1 MYKGISFVGG
11 FVIGAMIGAAV
22 AVFVAPQSGEE
33 FQKQIR
39 ERLDAVRAGRP
50 SRGRRTPRRARGAVR
65 ACQAVSEAI
74 DQPDAVG

>member
-22 AVFVAPQSGEE
+22 AVFMAPQSGEE

-39 ERLDAVRAGRP
+39 ERLDAVVQE
-50 SRGRRTPRRARGAVR
+50 GRRAAAERRAELEAQF
-65 ACQAVSEAI
+65 AQAKQFQKPSAGPT
-74 DQPDAVG
+74 Q

>member
-22 AVFVAPQSGEE
+22 AVFIAPQSGEE

-39 ERLDAVRAGRP
+39 ERLDAVAQE
-50 SRGRRTPRRARGAVR
+50 GRRAAAERRAELEAQF
-65 ACQAVSEAI
+65 AQAKHFQKPSASPM
-74 DQPDAVG
+74 Q

>member
-39 ERLDAVRAGRP
+39 ERLDAVAQE
-50 SRGRRTPRRARGAVR
+50 GRRAAAERRAEL
-65 ACQAVSEAI
+65 EA
-74 DQPDAVG
+74 QFAHAKQFQKPSTSPTQ